1 METLIRKQDGDPFV
15 APSVRERAVEE
26 HAGAFTFAR
35 RLSAGDFDLVVCMT
49 GTGLKFLAEVV
60 AAEFTET
67 QLAAA
72 FARVITVSR
81 GPKPAAV
88 LRAWGVPVGVTIPEP
103 NTWREIVD
111 VLVRRPE
118 RRVAVQEYGRPN
130 PQLNA
135 ALEAQGRVV
144 TPFAIYRW
152 DLPEDTGP
160 LRDAARRIAAR
171 QCDVVLFTSSIQL
184 EHLVLIAAEMGLE
197 QALLAALRGPILT
210 ASIGPL
216 MTDAMR
222 GFGLEPDIVPEHPKM
237 GALVKAAADQAALL
251 RLAKSRH

>member
-1 METLIRKQDGDPFV
+1 
-15 APSVRERAVEE
+15 
-26 HAGAFTFAR
+26 
-35 RLSAGDFDLVVCMT
+35 MT

-60 AAEFTET
+60 AAEFAET

-103 NTWREIVD
+103 NTWREIVN
-111 VLVRRPE
+111 VLAPRPE

-130 PQLNA
+130 PELSA
-135 ALEAQGRVV
+135 ALEAQGRQV

-160 LRDAARRIAAR
+160 LREAVRRIAAR

-184 EHLVLIAAEMGLE
+184 EHLILIASQMDLE
-197 QALLAALRGPILT
+197 QAVLAALRGPMLT

-216 MTDAMR
+216 MTEAMH

-237 GALVKAAADQAALL
+237 GALVRAAADQAALL
-251 RLAKSRH
+251 LLTKSQN